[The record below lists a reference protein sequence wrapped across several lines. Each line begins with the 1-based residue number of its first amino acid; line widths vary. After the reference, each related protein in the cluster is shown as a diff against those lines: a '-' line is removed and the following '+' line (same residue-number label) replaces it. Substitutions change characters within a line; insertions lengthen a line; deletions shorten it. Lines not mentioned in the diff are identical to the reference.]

1 MSEAVSTTLLFQ
13 QGAEHQLA
21 GRLNE
26 ASATFQRV
34 LAIDPNHADAL
45 YGLGTIAL
53 TLGRND
59 IAANLIEAAL
69 SLNETVAAF
78 HNDLGEAYRRLGRLS
93 EAAREFHRTVT
104 LDPMMASA
112 YNNLAI
118 MLQGEG
124 QLDDAILLYRQGIEL
139 QPDSFEMQ
147 LNLGCALLATDAV
160 EEASA
165 ALEQAQRLS
174 PDNPTML
181 LDLGNVRMRQ
191 DRVEE
196 AEALYRTALHHRPD
210 YMMAELNLGLALRE
224 LGRPEESLPYYDRA
238 ALLDPESPAIKW
250 NDSVCRLLLGDYK
263 RGWEGFA
270 YRWQATKLA
279 LQGLTTPTWEGGP
292 LTGKRLLVHAEQGL
306 GDTIQFIRFLPDL
319 SRFGADEII
328 LLAQAPLL
336 RLLRREALGCTIVG
350 PEDTMPPY
358 DLRLPLMDLPLR
370 LDITLE
376 NLPAD
381 IPYLSAE
388 PALIAAWRN
397 RLQPLPGLKVGL
409 VWQGRPDHA
418 NDRNRSIATL
428 ALAPLLELP
437 GVSWVSLQKATLGA
451 LPDGILDLSASL
463 GDMMDT
469 AAAIMALD
477 LVISVDTSVAH
488 LAGALGKPVWL
499 LLPFAPDWRW
509 LTERDNSPWYPTARL
524 FRQTRRGDW
533 AGVIDRIMEALGTA
547 HSIVATP

>member
-1 MSEAVSTTLLFQ
+1 MSEAVSTALLFQ
-13 QGAEHQLA
+13 QGAEHQRA
-21 GRLNE
+21 GRLND
-26 ASATFQRV
+26 ASAAFQRV
-34 LAIDPNHADAL
+34 LAIDPQHADSL
-45 YGLGTIAL
+45 YRLGTIAL
-53 TLGRND
+53 ALGRSD

-69 SLNETVAAF
+69 SLNEPVAAF
-78 HNDLGEAYRRLGRLS
+78 HNDLGEAYRRLGRFS

-165 ALEQAQRLS
+165 ALERAQQLA

-196 AEALYRTALHHRPD
+196 AEALYRTALRHRPD

-224 LGRPEESLPYYDRA
+224 LGRPADSLPHYDRA
-238 ALLDPESPAIKW
+238 ALLDPDSPSVKW

-263 RGWEGFA
+263 RGWVGFA

-279 LQGLTTPTWEGGP
+279 LQGLTTPTWDGTT

-306 GDTIQFIRFLPDL
+306 GDTIQFVRFLPQL
-319 SRFGADEII
+319 AKFGADDII
-328 LLAQAPLL
+328 FLAQAPLL
-336 RLLRREALGCTIVG
+336 RLLRRAALGCTIVG
-350 PEDTMPPY
+350 PEDPMPPY
-358 DLRLPLMDLPLR
+358 DTRLPLMDLPLR

-376 NLPAD
+376 NLPAK

-388 PALIAAWRN
+388 PDLITAWETRFK
-397 RLQPLPGLKVGL
+397 PLPGVKVGL

-418 NDRNRSIATL
+418 NDRNRSISTTTL
-428 ALAPLLELP
+428 TRLLDLS
-437 GVSWVSLQKATLGA
+437 GMAWVSLQKATIGDV
-451 LPDGILDLSASL
+451 PGGIVDISASL
-463 GDMMDT
+463 SDMMDT

-499 LLPFAPDWRW
+499 LLPLAPDWRW
-509 LTERDNSPWYPTARL
+509 LVDRDDSPWYPTARL
-524 FRQTRRGDW
+524 FRQSVRGEWSD
-533 AGVIDRIMEALGTA
+533 VIDQVEGALRG
-547 HSIVATP
+547 V